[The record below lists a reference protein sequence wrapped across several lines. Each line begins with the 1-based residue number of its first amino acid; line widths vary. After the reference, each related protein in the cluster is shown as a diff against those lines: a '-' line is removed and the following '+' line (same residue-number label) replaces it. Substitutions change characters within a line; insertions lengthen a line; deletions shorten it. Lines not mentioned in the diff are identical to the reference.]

1 MQLTNTIIAHSDLI
15 EIHLVCSPGG
25 PLRYRGVHMH
35 EQKKHVKRGLFFS
48 TTRKTRFVFRGLK
61 MLFCKKKLENGV
73 FF

>member
-1 MQLTNTIIAHSDLI
+1 
-15 EIHLVCSPGG
+15 
-25 PLRYRGVHMH
+25 MH